1 MTMGYVAQTTP
12 DAPSWLNSSAGLMVP
27 TPPGNYNNNNKLVR
41 TLSLLAMLTKKGAFQ
56 APTGNLPNSP
66 RSVASHD

>member
-1 MTMGYVAQTTP
+1 VTMGYVAQTTP

-27 TPPGNYNNNNKLVR
+27 TPPGNQNKLVR
-41 TLSLLAMLTKKGAFQ
+41 TLSLLAMLTEKGVFQ